1 MHGQAM
7 SGWLLVALCMATGAY
22 CLLRLRSA
30 RGEHREEAGGDALM
44 GFGMAAMA
52 VPAAV
57 LAPPAWGWMLYA
69 GVFGGAALR
78 ALWQARGSAHHV
90 HHLVGSL
97 AMVYMA
103 LAMAP
108 GSGGS
113 AHAGHPPGY
122 AAGGIPLLTGALLL
136 YYAAYVLRLGGE
148 ADAGGHGRGEH
159 RRGSGSPRR
168 RGRRRGGPL
177 GRAARAGARL
187 PGFDGHR
194 HDRDAGHLVRR
205 RGETVACVT

>member
-7 SGWLLVALCMATGAY
+7 SGWLLVALCAATGAY
-22 CLLRLRSA
+22 CLLRLRSG

-113 AHAGHPPGY
+113 AHAGHPSGY
-122 AAGGIPLLTGALLL
+122 ATAGGIPLLTGALLL
-136 YYAAYVLRLGGE
+136 YYAAYVLRSGVRLMPV
-148 ADAGGHGRGEH
+148 AKAAG
-159 RRGSGSPRR
+159 ST
-168 RGRRRGGPL
+168 
-177 GRAARAGARL
+177 AAGAEANGGTGGGGGAVPWGARPEL
-187 PGFDGHR
+187 ALACRVSMGIGMI
-194 HDRDAGHLVRR
+194 AMLV
-205 RGETVACVT
+205 TL

>member
-7 SGWLLVALCMATGAY
+7 SGWLLVALCAATGAY
-22 CLLRLRSA
+22 CLLRLRSG
-30 RGEHREEAGGDALM
+30 GEHREEAGGDALM

-78 ALWQARGSAHHV
+78 ALWQTRGSAHHV

-113 AHAGHPPGY
+113 AHEGHPSGY
-122 AAGGIPLLTGALLL
+122 AAAGGIPLLTGALLL
-136 YYAAYVLRLGGE
+136 YYAAYVLRSGVGLMPVATAAGNTVAGAEAEVNGG
-148 ADAGGHGRGEH
+148 AGGGG
-159 RRGSGSPRR
+159 GSG
-168 RGRRRGGPL
+168 
-177 GRAARAGARL
+177 AASWDARPEL
-187 PGFDGHR
+187 ALACRVSMGIGMI
-194 HDRDAGHLVRR
+194 AMLV
-205 RGETVACVT
+205 TL

>member
-7 SGWLLVALCMATGAY
+7 SGWLLVALCAATGAY
-22 CLLRLRSA
+22 CLLRLRSGG
-30 RGEHREEAGGDALM
+30 GEHREEAGGDALM

-57 LAPPAWGWMLYA
+57 LAPPAWGWMPYA

-78 ALWQARGSAHHV
+78 ALWQARGSAHHA

-113 AHAGHPPGY
+113 AHAGHPSGY
-122 AAGGIPLLTGALLL
+122 AAAGGIPLLTGALLL
-136 YYAAYVLRLGGE
+136 YYAAYVLCSGVRLMPVAAAAGSTAAGAEVQVEVNGG
-148 ADAGGHGRGEH
+148 AGGSSGGGREAV
-159 RRGSGSPRR
+159 PW
-168 RGRRRGGPL
+168 
-177 GRAARAGARL
+177 GARSEL
-187 PGFDGHR
+187 ALACRVSMGIGMI
-194 HDRDAGHLVRR
+194 AMLV
-205 RGETVACVT
+205 TL